1 MLIAG
6 GSDKGDTFTSL
17 APLFAQ
23 SVKYAVF
30 IGVTREK
37 VALAAVAAKVPY
49 VFAETMDE
57 AVRIAVKEAKKG
69 DSVLLSP
76 GCASFGLFKDYLDR
90 ANQFREA
97 VKKYAK

>member
-1 MLIAG
+1 LIAG
-6 GSDKGDTFTSL
+6 GSDKGDSFTSL

-30 IGVTREK
+30 IGATREK
-37 VALAAVAAKVPY
+37 VALAAAEAKVPY
-49 VFAETMDE
+49 TFAETMDE
-57 AVRIAVKEAKKG
+57 AVRLAVAQAKKG

-90 ANQFREA
+90 AHQFRDG